1 MVWLETL
8 TGWAYAGV
16 MRGQNLGYPTGGTMA
31 KTKLET
37 PKNRLSL
44 APGKPHSEPL
54 RKGAHLLYERSETEK
69 GKPRLPGVWKVRVYN
84 PENKKQ
90 KLRALES
97 ANDFTEATGLRIL
110 NYEQA
115 RARAEV
121 EAKELEK
128 EFEEGITG
136 GTYVSTKDY
145 TVRQA
150 MEDYLDHLRKNGKKS
165 VKNWTYKINA
175 HIIPT
180 LGDIKVSRL
189 SKDVVDTW
197 KLNLV
202 EKPRR
207 QTFRTTGNRCLVR
220 EVNED
225 FESLTDDKKRKRRGT
240 ANHLLEIL
248 KSGLNLAL
256 DSGKAEA
263 PPKGGW
269 NRSKLYVGTTIE
281 KIMYLKP
288 HERQKLIDS
297 CPTSDFQKLVMA
309 GLITGA
315 RFSELARLEVKHI
328 DTEEGNV
335 LFGPF
340 GKVAGKSRRVFL
352 TEEEVAF
359 FKTLIDGKGSN
370 DLIFIRP
377 KNRFQPASTKR
388 NISEKWLPGDHVYY
402 MRKACKTAEINN
414 FTFHGL
420 RHIFASDLVKQGV
433 PLVYVANQLGHSS
446 IKLVQTTYGHL
457 MPDSIAE
464 SIRAAKPKIPAFLG
478 VDKLS

>member
-1 MVWLETL
+1 
-8 TGWAYAGV
+8 
-16 MRGQNLGYPTGGTMA
+16 MA

-44 APGKPHSEPL
+44 APGERHSEPL
-54 RKGAHLLYERSETEK
+54 RKGVSLLYKRKETGK
-69 GKPRLPGVWKVRVYN
+69 GKPKVPGVWKVYVYN
-84 PENKKQ
+84 SETTNQ
-90 KLRALES
+90 KTKSLES
-97 ANDFTEATGLRIL
+97 ADDFTEATGLRIL

-121 EAKELEK
+121 EAKEIEK

-197 KLNLV
+197 KLTMV
-202 EKPRR
+202 EKARR
-207 QTFRTTGNRCLVR
+207 QTFRTTGNKCMVR
-220 EVNED
+220 EVNID
-225 FESLTDDKKRKRRGT
+225 FESLTDDEKRKRRGT

-263 PPKGGW
+263 PAKGGW
-269 NRSKLYVGTTIE
+269 SRSKLYVGTNA
-281 KIMYLKP
+281 KKVMYLKP
-288 HERQKLIDS
+288 HEKQKLIDS
-297 CPTSDFQKLVMA
+297 CSIKEFKNLVIAALM
-309 GLITGA
+309 TGA
-315 RFSELARLEVKHI
+315 RFSELAKLEVNDFSI
-328 DTEEGNV
+328 EEGSV
-335 LFGPF
+335 YFGPF
-340 GKVAGKSRRVFL
+340 GKVEGLERRVHL
-352 TEEEVAF
+352 VESEITF
-359 FKTLIDGKGSN
+359 FKTMIEGKGGN
-370 DLIFIRP
+370 DLIFTRP
-377 KNRFQPASTKR
+377 IDRFQPASTKR
-388 NISEKWLPGDHVYY
+388 KVSEKWLPGDQVYY

-420 RHIFASDLVKQGV
+420 RHTFASELIKTNA
-433 PLVYVANQLGHSS
+433 PLMYIANQLGHKS
-446 IKLVQTTYGHL
+446 IKLIEKRYGHIL
-457 MPDSIAE
+457 PTAVAE
-464 SIRAAKPKIPAFLG
+464 SIRAAKSSLSSKI
-478 VDKLS
+478 KY